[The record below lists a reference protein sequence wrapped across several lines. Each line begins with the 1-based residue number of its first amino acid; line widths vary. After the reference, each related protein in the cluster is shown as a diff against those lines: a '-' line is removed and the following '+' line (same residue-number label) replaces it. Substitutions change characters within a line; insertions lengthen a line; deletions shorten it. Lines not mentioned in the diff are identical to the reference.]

1 LNPVRITTDRR
12 PSDRVDPFDRLTR
25 FAQKL
30 PGSPRVRQALARRDG
45 ARRWVWFLTIY
56 VVSVVVF
63 GTVALFLNAI
73 VPK

>member
-1 LNPVRITTDRR
+1 MRITTDRQ
-12 PSDRVDPFDRLTR
+12 DLFDRLAR
-25 FAQKL
+25 AVARL
-30 PGSPRVRQALARRDG
+30 PGAARWQQALARRDA
-45 ARRWVWFLTIY
+45 ARRWVWFLAIY